1 MEVYKKL
8 MFIQT
13 KLKAPKSQ
21 YNSFGKYAYRKCE
34 DILEALKPL
43 LADVKA
49 VVIISDEIIQV
60 GDRYYVQATAT
71 FLDSETGELVYNKAL
86 AREDDSKK
94 GMDLAQVTGSVSSY
108 ARKYALSGLLA
119 IDDNADSD
127 TTNTGSETLTTISE
141 EQQKHLFEIANPMVV
156 KTVLLKH
163 KYTSSKDIKKAD
175 YQVVVKEIETAV
187 KGSEVAK

>member
-156 KTVLLKH
+156 KTVLLKR